1 MKVLAA
7 LLIGLAMQTS
17 APSPRTV
24 DKGDISNIDE
34 ATQALVR
41 TPDEW
46 AALWR
51 RHAPQRPMPPVD
63 FSREMVAA
71 VFMGSRPNAGF
82 STTIL
87 TSMEVKGV
95 LIVRYK
101 ETVPSRDTVTAQ
113 ILTAPYHI
121 IAIPKATVTEFRF
134 QKVD

>member
-1 MKVLAA
+1 VIALVAA
-7 LLIGLAMQTS
+7 LFGLFMQAQ
-17 APSPRTV
+17 APAPRTV
-24 DKGDISNIDE
+24 DKGDISNIDQ
-34 ATQALVR
+34 ATQVLVR
-41 TPDEW
+41 TPEEW

-87 TSMEVKGV
+87 TTMEVKGV
-95 LIVRYK
+95 LVVRYK
-101 ETVPSRDTVTAQ
+101 ETTPSRDTVTAQ
-113 ILTAPYHI
+113 IITAPYHI
-121 IAIPKATVTEFRF
+121 IAFPKATITEFKF